1 MDRISGAQ
9 TEGLDYKTLLIV
21 DDDAEWTELLS
32 KFFLGKYLVRVAN
45 FAGDAIEIARNE
57 QPSLIILDLVM
68 PSMDGFGMLH
78 RLNDTTERRIPTI
91 LLTGWNTAEVEECA
105 TAAGCV
111 AVLGKPV
118 SLEALDQ
125 IITSIMCEAASR
137 STVAATIH

>member
-1 MDRISGAQ
+1 MDRMSGAQ

-32 KFFLGKYLVRVAN
+32 KHFFGKYQVRVAN
-45 FAGDAIEIARNE
+45 IAADAIEIARNE
-57 QPSLIILDLVM
+57 QPSVIILDLVM
-68 PSMDGFGMLH
+68 PSVDGFGMLH
-78 RLNDTTERRIPTI
+78 RLNDTAKRKIPTI

-105 TAAGCV
+105 AAAGCV

-125 IITSIMCEAASR
+125 IISSIICEATGRTTTA
-137 STVAATIH
+137 VTIH

>member
-32 KFFLGKYLVRVAN
+32 QFFLGKYQVRVAN
-45 FAGDAIEIARNE
+45 FATDAIEIARNE
-57 QPSLIILDLVM
+57 HPSVIILDLVM
-68 PSMDGFGMLH
+68 PSVDGFGMLH
-78 RLNDTTERRIPTI
+78 RLNDTAERKIPTI

-105 TAAGCV
+105 AAAGCV

-118 SLEALDQ
+118 SLEALDE
-125 IITSIMCEAASR
+125 IISSIMAEATGR
-137 STVAATIH
+137 STAAVTIH